1 MAAYK
6 KTNLKSK
13 KRFKKGF
20 PPSYTDALFS
30 DNLINQEFHQHNIG
44 NFFIKNIILRKT
56 ELNFLK
62 RNESYGLIKNYFWH
76 KSFLK

>member
-30 DNLINQEFHQHNIG
+30 DNLIVQEFH
-44 NFFIKNIILRKT
+44 
-56 ELNFLK
+56 
-62 RNESYGLIKNYFWH
+62 
-76 KSFLK
+76 